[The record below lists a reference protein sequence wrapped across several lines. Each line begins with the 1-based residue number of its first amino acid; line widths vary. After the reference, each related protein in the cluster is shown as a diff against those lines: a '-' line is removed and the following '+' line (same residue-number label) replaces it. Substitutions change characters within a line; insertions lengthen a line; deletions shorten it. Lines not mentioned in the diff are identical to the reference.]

1 MSLQGGQ
8 LGLFGGEEPPMPAPK
23 PEAKPDPPRQPAAAV
38 SAERALCA
46 LQRPLAVVASTDP
59 EPPGLEGWREW
70 LAEPPPRIV
79 GGVCSEM
86 AERRRSDGSL
96 APCPR
101 LSCPHHLAIDVGEPE
116 EIGPVR
122 EAALT
127 ASTAGQ
133 PVEMGRRPSLS
144 AYPRTHGEVEQFA
157 DLVIDR
163 LPTLPDTCELDVIA
177 RHPDGVPVEEIARV
191 LGVTPEV
198 VRRDT
203 MSAAAKLFDETAAD
217 ALANLEEALP
227 RVRRAAQRSEPRPAT
242 PPVAIVR
249 HEERE
254 APPPRELTAGEIF
267 TF

>member
-1 MSLQGGQ
+1 MF
-8 LGLFGGEEPPMPAPK
+8 GLPPSAPT
-23 PEAKPDPPRQPAAAV
+23 EDRTPDPEPESPPPSAAPD
-38 SAERALCA
+38 RRFRA
-46 LQRPLAVVASTDP
+46 LQRSLLAPLEATRP
-59 EPPGLEGWREW
+59 EPM
-70 LAEPPPRIV
+70 PRIV
-79 GGVCSEM
+79 AGVCSERE
-86 AERRRSDGSL
+86 ARRRPDGTL
-96 APCPR
+96 DPCPR
-101 LSCPHHLAIDVGEPE
+101 VRCPHHLAIDLGDPE

-177 RHPDGVPVEEIARV
+177 RYPDGVPVEEIARV

-227 RVRRAAQRSEPRPAT
+227 RVRRATQRSEPRPAP
-242 PPVAIVR
+242 PPVVIVR